1 MPKLTTLSLL
11 AAGAIALSPS
21 PAQAGHR
28 GGDEAVAALGG
39 FVGGLIVGTLIQDAP
54 RYDRTVVVAH
64 RDTYRS
70 DDCGGYWKPVTVRT
84 WVPGY
89 WTTRYD
95 CGRRLRVYVPG
106 YWEHRTERVWV
117 ATGDP
122 GWTDRYGRHDR
133 HNRHRGYGHDY
144 RR

>member
-1 MPKLTTLSLL
+1 MPKFTILSLL
-11 AAGAIALSPS
+11 AAGAVAFSPS

-28 GGDEAVAALGG
+28 GGDEAAAALGG
-39 FVGGLIVGTLIQDAP
+39 FIGGLIVGSVINDAP
-54 RYDRTVVVAH
+54 RYDRTVVVSH
-64 RDTYRS
+64 RDAYRP
-70 DDCGGYWKPVTVRT
+70 DACGGYWKPVTVRA

-95 CGRRLRVYVPG
+95 CDRRVRVFVPG

-117 ATGDP
+117 ATGGP
-122 GWTDRYGRHDR
+122 GRYDRPGGYD
-133 HNRHRGYGHDY
+133 RHRGYGRDY